1 MPARLSAPATIA
13 TMTTATAHPSTA
25 VDRPAR
31 AAEAASRALDALYR
45 KLNPDGHWRAELEGD
60 SILNSEYLLMK
71 IILGQ
76 DRAPEA
82 TDDDLRLFG
91 KMCAGLRRMQRD
103 DGSWGQYPGSD
114 IDVSASVKAYL
125 CLKHFGDSPNDPHM
139 ARAREA
145 IRDAGGA
152 DAINT
157 FSNFYL
163 ACLGVVSWD
172 ACPAIPPE
180 IVLLPTWFP
189 FHLTKV
195 SAWTRTMILPLAI
208 CSALRP
214 VTTIPDSSHID
225 ELFLDERA
233 KHTLNQRWD
242 EDDPVGWTNAFLT
255 VDRALKLARKMGLT
269 PGRAQA
275 IKKAEEWILARA
287 GEDTTQGVGAIFPP
301 MVYLQIACKALGY
314 ERTHPVLV
322 NAEKQLDAF
331 IIELD
336 DHVRIEPCFSPVW
349 DTGTALYAVTEAGP
363 SINSD
368 QRVARVCQW
377 LRDREIAHIGDWI
390 DNLKPRDRDITMGPN
405 HPESPKSCGG
415 WAFEYRNDW
424 YPDVDDTAMV
434 CMALRRAADPTVRD
448 IWSPDMRAREDF
460 HSRATPIERMDEPQ
474 RKASEAA
481 RRGVRWMLAMQN
493 DDGGWAAFDRTE
505 DRPWMEA
512 IPFADHNAMQDP
524 SCADITGRITESLVT
539 NGLPRTH
546 PAIRRAVDYMKQE
559 QYPDSGTWYG
569 RWGVNHIYGTWQA
582 IGGLI
587 AAGEDPSQPY
597 LQTTLSWLRA
607 KQNDDGGWGESCD
620 SYIDE
625 SLIGE
630 GASTASQTAWALM
643 TVMALLPP
651 SDVEHDPAVQR
662 GVDYLTST
670 QLDRDMDP
678 EPMDHPV
685 WEPAGS
691 WREKPYTGTG
701 FPRVFYLRYHLYRHY
716 FPLMAL
722 GRFARLTN
730 TPVPSNP

>member
-1 MPARLSAPATIA
+1 MTIA
-13 TMTTATAHPSTA
+13 TSVQTTATERTQ
-25 VDRPAR
+25 R
-31 AAEAASRALDALYR
+31 AAQATSAALDALYR

-71 IILGQ
+71 IILEQ
-76 DRAPEA
+76 DQAPEA
-82 TDDDLRLFG
+82 SEDDLRLFG
-91 KMCAGLRRMQRD
+91 KMCAGLRMMQRD

-125 CLKHFGDSPNDPHM
+125 CLKHFGDDTNADHM
-139 ARAREA
+139 VRAREA
-145 IRDAGGA
+145 IRAAGGA

-180 IVLLPTWFP
+180 VVLLPSWFP

-214 VTTIPDSSHID
+214 VTQLPDASNID
-225 ELFLDERA
+225 ELFLDPA
-233 KHTLNQRWD
+233 SKTKLNQRFD
-242 EDDPVGWTNAFLT
+242 ASDPIGWKNAFLT
-255 VDRALKLARKMGLT
+255 VDKALKLARKMGIT
-269 PGRAQA
+269 PGRAQS
-275 IKKAEEWILARA
+275 IKKAEEWILERA
-287 GEDTTQGVGAIFPP
+287 GSDTTEGVGAIFPP

-314 ERTHPVLV
+314 ERSHPVLV

-331 IIELD
+331 IIELE

-363 SINSD
+363 CIDSD
-368 QRVARVCQW
+368 ERVARVCQW
-377 LRDREIAHIGDWI
+377 LRDKEIDHVGDWI
-390 DNLKPRDRDITMGPN
+390 DNLKPADRDITMGPS
-405 HPESPKSCGG
+405 PIDTPKSCGG

-434 CMALRRAADPTVRD
+434 CMALRRSADPTVRD
-448 IWSPDMRAREDF
+448 IWSPDLAARGDF
-460 HSRATPIERMDEPQ
+460 QSRAQKIDHMDLPQ
-474 RKASEAA
+474 RRAAEAA
-481 RRGVRWMLAMQN
+481 RRGIRWMLTMQN

-505 DRPWMEA
+505 DRSWMEA

-539 NGLPRTH
+539 NGLPRSH
-546 PAIRRAVDYMKQE
+546 PAIRRAVDYMKSE
-559 QYPDSGTWYG
+559 QFTDSGTWYG
-569 RWGVNHIYGTWQA
+569 RWGVNHIYGSWQA

-597 LQTTLSWLRA
+597 LQQTLHWLRDH
-607 KQNDDGGWGESCD
+607 QNADGGWGETCD
-620 SYIDE
+620 SYIDP
-625 SLIGE
+625 SLIGQGE
-630 GASTASQTAWALM
+630 STASQTAWALM
-643 TVMALLPP
+643 SVMALLPP
-651 SDVEHDPAVQR
+651 DQVEHDGAVQR

-670 QLDRDMDP
+670 QLTEDTDP
-678 EPMDHPV
+678 EGLDHPV

-730 TPVPSNP
+730 TPVPSAP

>member
-1 MPARLSAPATIA
+1 MTIA
-13 TMTTATAHPSTA
+13 TSVPTTASTPTPATHPT
-25 VDRPAR
+25 DRPAR
-31 AAEAASRALDALYR
+31 AARAAGRALDALYR
-45 KLNPDGHWRAELEGD
+45 KLKPDGHWRAELEGD

-76 DRAPEA
+76 DAAPVA
-82 TDDDLRLFG
+82 TEDDLRLFG
-91 KMCAGLRRMQRD
+91 KMCAGLRRMQRE
-103 DGSWGQYPGSD
+103 DGSWGQYPGAA

-125 CLKHFGDSPNDPHM
+125 CLKHFGDDPNADHM
-139 ARAREA
+139 TRARDA
-145 IRDAGGA
+145 IRAAGGA

-157 FSNFYL
+157 FSTFYL

-180 IVLLPTWFP
+180 IVLLPRWFP

-214 VTTIPDSSHID
+214 VTELPASSSID
-225 ELFLDERA
+225 ELFLDESSKTR
-233 KHTLNQRWD
+233 LNQRFD
-242 EDDPVGWTNAFLT
+242 PSDPVGWTNAFLS
-255 VDRALKLARKMGLT
+255 VDKALKLARRMGLT

-275 IKKAEEWILARA
+275 IRKAEEWILARA
-287 GEDTTQGVGAIFPP
+287 GTDTTQGVGAIFPP

-314 ERTHPVLV
+314 ERAHPVV
-322 NAEKQLDAF
+322 ANAEGQLDAF
-331 IIELD
+331 IIEED
-336 DHVRIEPCFSPVW
+336 DHCRIEPCFSPVW

-363 SINSD
+363 CIASD
-368 QRVARVCQW
+368 ERVARVCQW
-377 LRDREIAHIGDWI
+377 LREKEIAHIGDWI
-390 DNLKPRDRDITMGPN
+390 DNLEPEHRDITMGPPTHN
-405 HPESPKSCGG
+405 MHADTAKSCGG

-448 IWSPDMRAREDF
+448 VWSPDPLARDAF
-460 HSRATPIERMDEPQ
+460 GSRTARTARMDDDA
-474 RKASEAA
+474 RLASEAA
-481 RRGVRWMLAMQN
+481 MRGVRWMLTMQN
-493 DDGGWAAFDRTE
+493 DDGGWAAFDRTR

-539 NGLPRTH
+539 NGLPRSH
-546 PAIRRAVDYMKQE
+546 PAIRRAVAYMKSE
-559 QYPDSGTWYG
+559 QFEGSGTWYG
-569 RWGVNHIYGTWQA
+569 RWGVNHIYGSWQA
-582 IGGLI
+582 VGGLV
-587 AAGEDPSQPY
+587 AAGEDPDQPY
-597 LQTTLSWLRA
+597 LLKTLAWLRA
-607 KQNDDGGWGESCD
+607 HQNDDGGWGETCD
-620 SYIDE
+620 SYIDP
-625 SLIGE
+625 SLIGIGE
-630 GASTASQTAWALM
+630 STASQTAWALM

-651 SDVEHDPAVQR
+651 GHVEHDESVKR
-662 GVDYLTST
+662 GIDYLTDT
-670 QLDRDMDP
+670 QLAADTDP

-716 FPLMAL
+716 FSLMAL
-722 GRFARLTN
+722 GRFARLTG
-730 TPVPSNP
+730 TPVPSAP